1 MNIFIIGETLLRNRN
16 IKFAYVV
23 KDNKELNLRYNQFKS
38 LFPNLEVLKLPSWD
52 CPPYDL
58 SSPDNKIA
66 TERINTFLNL
76 SNREENKRL
85 VLISLNALIQKNIP
99 KTYLLKTNFHFKT
112 GSTIDYKKF
121 QANLV
126 NTGYKKSETD
136 SHKKTS
142 LQFVY
147 GEQKLSSKDGFN
159 LGLVFSHEPYDLDDD
174 TEESTNVLG
183 LFGGYA
189 NEGIRV
195 GLEWNQRDDS
205 VQDSTD
211 NITSLYMNYDLQSNK
226 SVFLKY
232 NMVSSGDDD
241 TNYLVAGMEFAPTKG
256 LMIAPNYRNDGD
268 NSKFAVNFQFKF

>member
-1 MNIFIIGETLLRNRN
+1 MGVGYYRSYKDKLHYSVLL
-16 IKFAYVV
+16 
-23 KDNKELNLRYNQFKS
+23 
-38 LFPNLEVLKLPSWD
+38 
-52 CPPYDL
+52 
-58 SSPDNKIA
+58 
-66 TERINTFLNL
+66 
-76 SNREENKRL
+76 
-85 VLISLNALIQKNIP
+85 
-99 KTYLLKTNFHFKT
+99 TN
-112 GSTIDYKKF
+112 GS
-121 QANLV
+121 
-126 NTGYKKSETD
+126 GYKKSETD

-232 NMVSSGDDD
+232 NMVSSGDND